1 MANNCKLGGYILQSC
16 LYAMLYAQQAQQA
29 EQTEERISAIQ
40 PTLYSLAPAI
50 PGDEG
55 AISFKGTV
63 ALDELKELV
72 KHYLNKLVALKFDQ
86 TKVLDVCKYC
96 DYKTICGRK

>member
-1 MANNCKLGGYILQSC
+1 MASNCKLGGYILQSC
-16 LYAMLYAQQAQQA
+16 LYAMLYAQQAEQA
-29 EQTEERISAIQ
+29 KEGISAIQ

-50 PGDEG
+50 PADEG
-55 AISFKGTV
+55 AISFKETV
-63 ALDELKELV
+63 ALDELKKLV
-72 KHYLNKLVALKFDQ
+72 THYLNELVALKFDQ